1 MNGGTLLIS
10 DIDGTLLGDEAA
22 SAQIRPELAC
32 RTPRSDYPGLCHRP
46 AF

>member
-10 DIDGTLLGDEAA
+10 DIDGTLLGGRGGERAV
-22 SAQIRPELAC
+22 RRLAC